1 MFFRVNWNRKW
12 LVAAGLTIMMLV
24 LAGCG
29 TPANH
34 TTSTEQLQ
42 SGNFWEKYVVYYFA
56 LTLDKFA
63 DWMGGQ
69 YGLAILLLTIVVRT
83 IILPL
88 TIKQYKSSKAMQAI
102 QPEIAKLREKYK
114 DNPQK
119 MQEEMM
125 KLYQTHQVNPMAGC
139 FPLIIQMPIFIA
151 LYNAIYW
158 NPDIREHS
166 FLWLKL
172 GEKDPTYILPIIA
185 AITTFVQSKMMQKT
199 QTMQAPGM
207 GAMLLIMPVMI
218 FVMAMNFPA
227 ALPLYWVYSNVYTIV
242 QNYFL
247 YVFPNR
253 KDKKNNEGNSNANG
267 NSNKGKNKT
276 AGQKGNSNKSN
287 SGKKKGAPAN
297 K

>member
-1 MFFRVNWNRKW
+1 
-12 LVAAGLTIMMLV
+12 MMLV

-29 TPANH
+29 APVDH
-34 TTSTEQLQ
+34 TATTEQLRTE
-42 SGNFWEKYVVYYFA
+42 GNFWEKNVVYYFA

-63 DWMGGQ
+63 EWMGGE

-102 QPEIAKLREKYK
+102 QPEIMKVREKYK

-139 FPLIIQMPIFIA
+139 LPLIVQMPIFIA

-158 NPDIREHS
+158 NPDIRDHS

-199 QTMQAPGM
+199 QTQPMPGM

-218 FVMAMNFPA
+218 FVMAINFPA
-227 ALPLYWVYSNVYTIV
+227 ALPLYWVFSNLYTIV

-247 YVFPNR
+247 YIFPNR
-253 KDKKNNEGNSNANG
+253 KDKKTGEGNAQGGNG
-267 NSNKGKNKT
+267 NKGNKKP
-276 AGQKGNSNKSN
+276 AGQKANTGKSN